1 MHKIIFT
8 KNAEYDVQ
16 NIREFIWNIRYANL
30 VIETLYSFV
39 DLLEKFPEM
48 WIEISEDEREIVE
61 PKYKY
66 QIRYA
71 IIWQEIYI
79 LLIYK
84 FNNIKWR

>member
-1 MHKIIFT
+1 MYKIIYSE
-8 KNAEYDVQ
+8 KSKENVI
-16 NIREFIWNIRYANL
+16 NIMNFIWNFSSTK
-30 VIETLYSFV
+30 VISAIKKTIS
-39 DLLEKFPEM
+39 LLEEFPEM

-84 FNNIKWR
+84 SNNIAWR